1 MVFNMWT
8 QIVCGR
14 FQLNFFCSMGKKIA
28 LDFFF
33 SSLIVFL
40 VRSIPVCLQFLEALE
55 YLVGIKARAMHDDSK
70 NQYIFS

>member
-1 MVFNMWT
+1 MDTNCLWSLPAELLL
-8 QIVCGR
+8 
-14 FQLNFFCSMGKKIA
+14 LNGEKNGFG
-28 LDFFF
+28 LFF